1 MRDLYPQDDPRFV
14 AARVLVDAEEEE
26 GIGRYHDLHAFMQSL
41 GGGEFIIHIHEDLDD
56 EMVLR
61 ATWLPH
67 SPFHP
72 GGEWLVPPV
81 ETEMSVLQQA
91 MELLDR
97 MAPTKLAAVAK
108 FCMLKMNGG
117 SHGYESLSLGE
128 LNTITDTDPELD

>member
-26 GIGRYHDLHAFMQSL
+26 DIGRYHDLHAFMQSL

-61 ATWLPH
+61 ATY
-67 SPFHP
+67 HP
-72 GGEWLVPPV
+72 LGGVNGKWEVFEV

-91 MELLDR
+91 QELLDR
-97 MAPTKLAAVAK
+97 LAPTKLAAAAT
-108 FCMLKMNGG
+108 FCLLKMKGG

-128 LNTITDTDPELD
+128 LDTITDTDPELN